1 MSQDQIQ
8 IIQMDLVD
16 RPVKI
21 SRELIDPEKV
31 RELAESIREKGLLQP
46 VILRP
51 CNGRFEMVAGD
62 RRYLAHKLLNLKEIK
77 AIVMELDDRETVE
90 IRGIENLQRENLTP
104 SEEAGVYLLLR
115 DEGGL
120 NANQIAKKTGRS
132 RATIDRY
139 LKFAQCPEYVRKAVD
154 KKEISLLVLETL
166 MEIDDPT
173 AFEYHF
179 KMGASN
185 GINNT
190 VARMWVDDY
199 LKTKTGEYYSEGGS
213 PPTPNV
219 DTVYK
224 PTFVACDCCSGAVDI
239 RQARQVVV
247 CLECLQAV
255 RGSRIG
261 KV

>member
-1 MSQDQIQ
+1 MEDQIQ
-8 IIQMDLVD
+8 LIQMDLID

-104 SEEAGVYLLLR
+104 SEEAAVYLLLH

-120 NANQIAKKTGRS
+120 SINAIAKKTGKS
-132 RATIDRY
+132 SNTISRY
-139 LKFAQCPEYVRKAVD
+139 LNFAKCPDEVKKAVD
-154 KKEISLLVLETL
+154 RKEVSLLVLETL
-166 MEIDDPT
+166 LEIDDPVQFDFYFKT
-173 AFEYHF
+173 AAIS
-179 KMGASN
+179 GC
-185 GINNT
+185 NNPT
-190 VARMWVDDY
+190 ARMWVDDY
-199 LKTKTGEYYSEGGS
+199 LKTKSGNYYSEEVS
-213 PPTPNV
+213 PPSPSV
-219 DTVYK
+219 EVVSK
-224 PTFVACDCCSGAVDI
+224 PTYVACDCCRGAVDI
-239 RQARQVVV
+239 QKARNLVV
-247 CLECLQAV
+247 CPECQNMV
-255 RGSRIG
+255 RGSKVG